1 MHLTVDE
8 KVSGSYPDSP
18 AILQDGHGRAV
29 MSSEAWWLV
38 LVKVVKMFDSPVR
51 THRNPP
57 QICADV
63 IGMAYSG
70 DLKSYGPV
78 KGIGGSTPPI
88 GTNDIPPHVET
99 ADEVGSNPTALC
111 VGVRIPL
118 WRPFCF
124 NGNECRGRSLQTETN
139 FKSRAYARCILHRFY
154 RIGPSIFLRT

>member
-1 MHLTVDE
+1 MEIAPKGSIPARRTIEYRFDLCRCDWNGIQRGLKILRPWKRDWGFNSPHRHQLICSSQRTRLRQRNGNGVVGGQRVVDQDEHL
-8 KVSGSYPDSP
+8 
-18 AILQDGHGRAV
+18 L
-29 MSSEAWWLV
+29 L
-38 LVKVVKMFDSPVR
+38 
-51 THRNPP
+51 
-57 QICADV
+57 
-63 IGMAYSG
+63 
-70 DLKSYGPV
+70 
-78 KGIGGSTPPI
+78 
-88 GTNDIPPHVET
+88 PPHVET